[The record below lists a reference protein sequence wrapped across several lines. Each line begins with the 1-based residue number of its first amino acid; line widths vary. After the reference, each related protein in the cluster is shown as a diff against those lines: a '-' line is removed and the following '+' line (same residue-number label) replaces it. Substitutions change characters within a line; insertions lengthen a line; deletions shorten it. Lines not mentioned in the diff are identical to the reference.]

1 MVEVSSV
8 LIMLP
13 KSRRFKKGSS
23 YQTVFFSIFLCLLL
37 LAVITF
43 LIYSNWKITQKRAE
57 LTSKVETLKK
67 EIQIL
72 EEKNANLRAGKS
84 QTETEDYWKGRLYE
98 QGYVEKG
105 EQQVVVLPPKEEE
118 TKKEEKGFWNPQDWW
133 DWLREKLRE

>member
-13 KSRRFKKGSS
+13 KSRRFKKGGFWE
-23 YQTVFFSIFLCLLL
+23 TTFFSIFLCLLF

-43 LIYSNWKITQKRAE
+43 LLYSNWKITQKRAE
-57 LTSKVETLKK
+57 LTSKIETLKK

-72 EEKNANLRAGKS
+72 EEKNAKLRVGIS
-84 QTETEDYWKGRLYE
+84 QTEAEDYWKGKLYE

-118 TKKEEKGFWNPQDWW
+118 TKKEEKSFWNPQNWL
-133 DWLREKLRE
+133 DWLKEKISR